1 MHEAKIRDIFDDV
14 CRNVVADKALSL
26 KLHRYVVDFIN
37 RNSEHSQ
44 FFGGNLTGVQVVRF
58 TETDKNRW
66 FDDILDVNEHDL
78 QDKINKLKCVQGKD
92 GVFHVSGDALNQSCA
107 WLCYKFHNATGMTI
121 DERAQAVKDILL
133 ALQFKFLTSR
143 LYRHFQFPADKAS
156 AEAAYAQLSNKY
168 SIKIYGTWLK
178 VLEARCDDITAQS
191 STHFK
196 VIARMDDDMGVVK
209 MLNDIQGRLRDM
221 LKNIYGHYKFIKES
235 KDRISSTSGVVDFDG
250 VEVLKDRSKGLA
262 TYTNYMNSVVG
273 DKNSFIRGELLKVVQ
288 DIFPSAPPKHI
299 LSTLEYISNNYLRSR
314 SDDIA
319 KLIEMTMIHS
329 FSYLEKNRQT
339 VQAGINLPK
348 LLERLRGVYT
358 SSRSTDPDL
367 MDLRRFAEAI
377 VRKSIDTKTDSVIAS
392 VRTAILLYIVSR
404 AYTMRYWSNV

>member
-1 MHEAKIRDIFDDV
+1 MQEAKIRDIFDDV

-26 KLHRYVVDFIN
+26 RIHRYVVDFIN

-58 TETDKNRW
+58 VESDKNHW

-78 QDKINKLKCVQGKD
+78 QDKINKLACVQGKD
-92 GVFHVSGDALNQSCA
+92 GVRHVSGDALNQSCV
-107 WLCYKFHNATGMTI
+107 WLCYKFHNASNLTI
-121 DERAQAVKDILL
+121 DERAQTIQDILL

-143 LYRHFQFPADKAS
+143 LFRHFKFPADRAS

-178 VLEARCDDITAQS
+178 VLEARCSDITAKTS
-191 STHFK
+191 SHFN
-196 VIARMDDDMGVVK
+196 VIARMDDDMGVVR

-221 LKNIYGHYKFIKES
+221 LKNIFGQFVQIKDAGE
-235 KDRISSTSGVVDFDG
+235 KITSSSGVVDFDG

-299 LSTLEYISNNYLRSR
+299 VSALEYISNNYLKSR

-329 FSYLEKNRQT
+329 FTYLEKNRQT

-367 MDLRRFAEAI
+367 MDLRRFAEVI
-377 VRKSIDTKTDSVIAS
+377 VRKSVDTRTDSVIAS
-392 VRTAILLYIVSR
+392 VRTAVLLYIVSR
-404 AYTMRYWSNV
+404 AYTMCHWSNV